1 MKIRLM
7 RDPLVHFAL
16 IGALLFSLSLLF
28 PKNDWDDTPTI
39 RVSQNRIDHLAAVFS
54 RSWQRAPT
62 VQELQGL
69 VENHIREEV
78 LYRAALDLGLDRDD
92 TVIRRRLRLK
102 MEFLA
107 RELVDAIDPQEE
119 TLQQFFADNANR
131 YRLPAQFSFRQIY
144 FNTDERLA
152 ARDDAREALEQLR
165 GGETA
170 ENLGDSNLLPNRYR
184 EESAARV
191 DQVFGGGFASQL
203 SELPRGQWAG
213 PVTSAY
219 GEHLILID
227 HYQPSRPADF
237 TAVRQ
242 TVLRDWQVQ
251 EQEKV
256 LQKQYEDLRAKY
268 QVRIEGNIEDKIDGS
283 AGEVALQ

>member
-1 MKIRLM
+1 MKVSLM

-16 IGALLFSLSLLF
+16 IGALLFFLSLLF
-28 PKNDWDDTPTI
+28 PKNTQEDTQTI
-39 RVSQNRIDHLAAVFS
+39 LVSQNRIDHLAAVFS

-62 VQELQGL
+62 VHELQGL

-107 RELVDAIDPQEE
+107 RDLVNTVDPQDG
-119 TLQQFFADNANR
+119 TLQQYFADNANR
-131 YRLPAQFSFRQIY
+131 YRLPARFSFRQIY

-152 ARDDAREALEQLR
+152 AGEDAREALAQLR
-165 GGETA
+165 AGETA
-170 ENLGDSNLLPNRYR
+170 DNLGDSNLLPNRYR

-191 DQVFGGGFASQL
+191 DQVFGGGFATRL

-219 GEHLILID
+219 GEHLIYVD
-227 HYQPSRPADF
+227 RYQPSRPPDF
-237 TAVRQ
+237 AAVRQ
-242 TVLRDWQVQ
+242 AVLRDWQVQ
-251 EQEKV
+251 EKEKV
-256 LQKQYEDLRAKY
+256 LQQQYEDLRANY
-268 QVRIEGNIEDKIDGS
+268 QVRIEGKFDVNTG
-283 AGEVALQ
+283 GVALQ

>member
-1 MKIRLM
+1 M

-16 IGALLFSLSLLF
+16 IGALLFFLSLLF
-28 PKNDWDDTPTI
+28 PRSNQDDTQTI
-39 RVSQNRIDHLAAVFS
+39 LISQNRIDHLAAVFS

-78 LYRAALDLGLDRDD
+78 LYRAAIDLGLDRDD

-107 RELVDAIDPQEE
+107 RDLVNTVDPQDE
-119 TLQQFFADNANR
+119 TLRQFFADNANH

-144 FNTDERLA
+144 FNSDERLA
-152 ARDDAREALEQLR
+152 ARDDAAEALAQLHA
-165 GGETA
+165 GETA
-170 ENLGDSNLLPNRYR
+170 DNLGDSNLLPSSYS

-191 DQVFGGGFASQL
+191 DQVFGGGFASRL

-219 GEHLILID
+219 GEHLIFID
-227 HYQPSRPADF
+227 HYLPSRPADF
-237 TAVRQ
+237 TAVRS
-242 TVLRDWQVQ
+242 TVLRDWQAQ
-251 EQEKV
+251 EQEKI
-256 LQKQYEDLRAKY
+256 LQKQYEGLRANY
-268 QVRIEGNIEDKIDGS
+268 QVRIEGKVGGH

>member
-1 MKIRLM
+1 MKPSLM

-28 PKNDWDDTPTI
+28 PQNTREDTQTI
-39 RVSQNRIDHLAAVFS
+39 LVSQNRIDHLAAVFS

-107 RELVDAIDPQEE
+107 RDLVNTVDPQDG
-119 TLQQFFADNANR
+119 TLQQYFADNANR
-131 YRLPAQFSFRQIY
+131 YRLPARFSFRQIY

-152 ARDDAREALEQLR
+152 AGEDAREALALLR
-165 GGETA
+165 AGETA
-170 ENLGDSNLLPNRYR
+170 ENLGDSNLLPDRYR

-191 DQVFGGGFASQL
+191 DQVFGAGFATRL

-213 PVTSAY
+213 PVISAY
-219 GEHLILID
+219 GEHLVYID
-227 HYQPSRPADF
+227 GYQPSRPPEFA
-237 TAVRQ
+237 AVRDR
-242 TVLRDWQVQ
+242 VLRDWQVQ
-251 EQEKV
+251 EKEKV
-256 LQKQYEDLRAKY
+256 LQEQYEDLRANY
-268 QVRIEGNIEDKIDGS
+268 QVRIEGRFDAS
-283 AGEVALQ
+283 AGGVALQ